1 MLKNQVISLG
11 DNCLVDSKLIVFL
24 NYQGLFLVFSRTHI
38 ELYNS
43 FLTKLRV
50 YYSQLDLKVSLP
62 KHCKYADNTYD
73 NIAYVSTNQD
83 ILICY
88 YNDKI
93 RTGKLDFYDLFS
105 GENFFSRDS
114 RSIYPSD
121 NYALED
127 VSGIYYDFEKDF
139 LYTGFAIG
147 VF

>member
-1 MLKNQVISLG
+1 MTV
-11 DNCLVDSKLIVFL
+11 
-24 NYQGLFLVFSRTHI
+24 R
-38 ELYNS
+38 
-43 FLTKLRV
+43 
-50 YYSQLDLKVSLP
+50 LP

-114 RSIYPSD
+114 RSIHPSD

-127 VSGIYYDFEKDF
+127 VSGLYYDFENDF
-139 LYTGFAIG
+139 LYTGLHYGNF
-147 VF
+147 